1 MADLTNLERETV
13 IRKMTF
19 KEARQCADEIKTGI
33 NSIGQKLLQLY
44 EGDGW
49 KALGYSSWRECGQV
63 EFGFKQSHVYRL
75 LDAAEVERNISPN
88 GGNLQIA
95 ERQARPL
102 VSLPPD
108 AQREVWQVA
117 VETAP
122 GGKVTAAHV
131 QATVEIYQLAQNES
145 VIDSGMQEF
154 VITCNALR
162 EIRDTRLYRQAHG
175 TFESY
180 CREKWGIEQSYAD
193 ELIGFAQVIGN

>member
-13 IRKMTF
+13 TRKMTF

-63 EFGFKQSHVYRL
+63 EFGFKQSHIYRL

-88 GGNLQIA
+88 GEKLQIA
-95 ERQARPL
+95 ESQARPL
-102 VSLPPD
+102 TALSPE
-108 AQREVWQVA
+108 AQREVWAAA

-122 GGKVTAAHV
+122 NGKVTAAHV
-131 QATVEIYQLAQNES
+131 QATVETYQLAQNES
-145 VIDSGMQEF
+145 VIDAGLQKF
-154 VITCNALR
+154 VITCSALL
-162 EIRDTRLYRQAHG
+162 EIRDTRLYRQSHG
-175 TFESY
+175 TFGDY
-180 CREKWGIEQSYAD
+180 CREKWGFEQSYVD
-193 ELIGFAQVIGN
+193 ELIDIAQVIGN